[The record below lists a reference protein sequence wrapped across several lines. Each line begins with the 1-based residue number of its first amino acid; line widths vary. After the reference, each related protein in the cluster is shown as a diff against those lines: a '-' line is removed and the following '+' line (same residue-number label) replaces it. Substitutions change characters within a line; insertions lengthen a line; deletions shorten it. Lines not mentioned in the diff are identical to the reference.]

1 MKLVTFQDAAG
12 TRIGVLTAD
21 GAGVVDLH
29 GTDASLPTE
38 MIALLEEGNTALDK
52 ARAAAASGSAIPL
65 DSVKLLAPIL
75 RPGKIICIGLN
86 YRDHAG
92 ETGAAIPEFP
102 TVFAKWANVIVA
114 PGDPIVLPRNTEQI
128 DYEAE
133 FVFVIGKRG
142 RDIPE
147 ADALDYVVGY
157 APFNDVSARDFQ
169 NRTSQWT
176 MGKTFDGFGPFGPSI
191 TTADEI
197 ADPHNLDISLEIN
210 GEVLQHS
217 NTRELIFNVPQL
229 IADLSSVMTLEP
241 GDIVSTG
248 TPSGVGVA
256 RDPKRWLRPGDVV
269 SVTIEGL
276 GTLTNP
282 VVASS

>member
-1 MKLVTFQDAAG
+1 MKLVTFQDSAS
-12 TRIGVLTAD
+12 TRIGALVDGGVADLTKID
-21 GAGVVDLH
+21 P
-29 GTDASLPTE
+29 SLPSD
-38 MIALLEEGNTALDK
+38 MIALLEGGDAALAK
-52 ARAAAASGSAIPL
+52 AKAAAASGGATLALS
-65 DSVKLLAPIL
+65 DVKLLAPIP

-92 ETGAAIPEFP
+92 ETGAAIPTAP

-114 PGDPIVLPRNTEQI
+114 PGDAIVLPTNTEQI

-142 RDIPE
+142 RNISE

-176 MGKTFDGFGPFGPSI
+176 MGKTFDTFGPFGPSI

-197 ADPHNLDISLEIN
+197 ADPHDLDIWLDIN
-210 GEVLQHS
+210 GEELQRS
-217 NTRELIFNVPQL
+217 NTRELIFNINQL
-229 IADLSSVMTLEP
+229 VADLSSVMTLEP

-248 TPSGVGVA
+248 TPAGVGVA
-256 RDPKRWLRPGDVV
+256 RTPKRWLVAGDVV
-269 SVTIEGL
+269 TVHIEGL
-276 GTLTNP
+276 GSLTNP
-282 VVASS
+282 VVAA

>member
-1 MKLVTFQDAAG
+1 MKLVTFQDAEG
-12 TRIGVLTAD
+12 VRIGVLTAD

-29 GTDASLPTE
+29 KSDPSLPVD
-38 MIALLEEGNTALDK
+38 MIAFLAEGQEALTK
-52 ARAAAASGSAIPL
+52 ARKTTAFGTVLPL
-65 DSVKLLAPIL
+65 SEVKLLAPIP

-92 ETGAAIPEFP
+92 ETGAGMPDFP
-102 TVFAKWANVIVA
+102 TVFAKWANVIIA
-114 PGDPIVLPRNTEQI
+114 AGDPIVLPRNTEQV

-133 FVFVIGKRG
+133 LVFVIGKRG
-142 RDIPE
+142 RDIPASE
-147 ADALDYVVGY
+147 ALDYVAGY

-176 MGKTFDGFGPFGPSI
+176 MGKTFDGFGPFGPAI
-191 TTADEI
+191 TTSDEV
-197 ADPHNLDISLEIN
+197 ADPHNLEISLDIN
-210 GEVLQHS
+210 GEQLQHS
-217 NTRELIFNVPQL
+217 NTRELIFDIPHL

-256 RDPKRWLRPGDVV
+256 RNPKRWLRPGDKV

-282 VVASS
+282 VLAG

>member
-1 MKLVTFQDAAG
+1 MKLVTFQDSKG
-12 TRIGVLTAD
+12 VRIGALTSD
-21 GAGVVDLH
+21 GAGVVDL
-29 GTDASLPTE
+29 TAVNPSLPTE
-38 MIALLEEGNTALDK
+38 MIAFLEAGEEAL
-52 ARAAAASGSAIPL
+52 ARARETIATGNSLPL
-65 DSVKLLAPIL
+65 SSVKLLAPIP

-92 ETGAAIPEFP
+92 ETGAEIPVFP

-142 RDIPE
+142 RDIGE
-147 ADALDYVVGY
+147 ADALEYVVGY

-176 MGKTFDGFGPFGPSI
+176 MGKTFDGFGPFGPAI

-256 RDPKRWLRPGDVV
+256 RDPKRWLRAGDVV

-282 VVASS
+282 VVAG

>member
-1 MKLVTFQDAAG
+1 MKLVTFTDANG
-12 TRIGVLTAD
+12 TRIGALTAD

-29 GTDASLPTE
+29 KADASLPTD
-38 MIALLEEGNTALDK
+38 MIALLEGGEDALAK
-52 ARAAAASGSAIPL
+52 ARAAAASAIPL
-65 DSVKLLAPIL
+65 PLSEVKLEAPIQ

-86 YRDHAG
+86 YRDHAA
-92 ETGAAIPEFP
+92 ETGQAIPTHP

-114 PGDPIVLPRNTEQI
+114 HGDPIPLPRNTEQV

-133 FVFVIGKRG
+133 FVFVIGKRA
-142 RDIPE
+142 RDVSE
-147 ADALDYVVGY
+147 ADALSHVAGY

-169 NRTSQWT
+169 GRTSQWT

-210 GEVLQHS
+210 GEELQRS
-217 NTRELIFNVPQL
+217 NTRELIFNINQL

-248 TPSGVGVA
+248 TPSGVGMA
-256 RDPKRWLRPGDVV
+256 RNPKRWLRAGDVV

-282 VVASS
+282 VVAS